1 MKKLALHW
9 KIIIGMVLGLLL
21 GLFISFTG
29 NAQFSNDWI
38 KPFGT
43 IFIRLLK
50 LIAVP
55 LVLISLINGVASMTD
70 LSKLSKMGGRAV
82 LIYLATT
89 VCAISIGLVLVNVF
103 QPGAGFSEEMRAS
116 FLERFADSAS
126 NRVAQ
131 ASEVQSRSPLQ
142 PLLDM
147 VPGNIFNAM
156 SSNSNMLQVIF
167 FAILFG
173 ISLVAIPTEHGKAVK
188 DFFGSLD
195 KIILKMVDLIM
206 KFAPYGVFALIA
218 SLITDFTGD
227 DPSKAT
233 ELLLTLGF
241 YSLVVIMG
249 LMIMVTA
256 VYPTILKVFAKVNFS
271 RFIKGIFPAQMMAFS
286 TSSSA
291 AALPVTMKQVEE
303 ELGVS
308 EETTSFVLPL
318 GATVNMDGTSLYQGV
333 AAVFIAQVF
342 GIELTMMDQVS
353 IVITATLASIGSAA
367 VPGAGIIMLIIVLE
381 QVGLPTEG
389 IALIL
394 APDRILDMFR
404 TVVNVTGDATVAI
417 LVDKSV
423 GNHPAIENTLEEE

>member
-9 KIIIGMVLGLLL
+9 KIIIGMVLGLFL
-21 GLFISFTG
+21 GLSLSYAG
-29 NAQFSNDWI
+29 LAQFSSDWI

-55 LVLISLINGVASMTD
+55 LVLISLVNGVSSMTD

-82 LIYLATT
+82 GIYLTT
-89 VCAISIGLVLVNVF
+89 TIIAVSIGLVLVNLF
-103 QPGAGFSEEMRAS
+103 QPGAGFSNELRET
-116 FLERFADSAS
+116 FLTKFADTAS
-126 NRVAQ
+126 SKTQMAL
-131 ASEVQSRSPLQ
+131 AVQQRSPLQ

-167 FAILFG
+167 FAILFS
-173 ISLVAIPTEHGKAVK
+173 IALVAIPSEHGKAVK
-188 DFFGSLD
+188 NLFNSLD
-195 KIILKMVDLIM
+195 KVILKMVDLIM
-206 KFAPYGVFALIA
+206 LFAPYGVFALIT

-227 DPSKAT
+227 DPSKASQ
-233 ELLLTLGF
+233 LLIALGF
-241 YSLVVIMG
+241 YSLVVVMG
-249 LMIMVTA
+249 LTIMITV

-271 RFIKGIFPAQMMAFS
+271 TFIRGIFPAQMMAFS

-318 GATVNMDGTSLYQGV
+318 GATINMDGTCLYQGV

-342 GIELTMMDQVS
+342 GIDLTLGEQLS
-353 IVITATLASIGSAA
+353 IVITATLASIGAAA

-381 QVGLPTEG
+381 QVGLPSEG

-404 TVVNVTGDATVAI
+404 TVVNVTGDASVAI
-417 LVDKSV
+417 LVDRSV
-423 GNHPAIENTLEEE
+423 GNKPKIEETAE